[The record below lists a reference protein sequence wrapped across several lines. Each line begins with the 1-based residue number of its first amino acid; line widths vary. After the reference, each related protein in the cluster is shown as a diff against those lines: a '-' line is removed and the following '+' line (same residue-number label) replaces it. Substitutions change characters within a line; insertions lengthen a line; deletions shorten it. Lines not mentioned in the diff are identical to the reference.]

1 MIQRIL
7 LDVLISKES
16 SEMSTQAQFQQ
27 AALGGDTEAWTRL
40 QDRLDNSEREIKML
54 KDRVSHLQQG
64 EKKRSNEMLTRE
76 AYDVIRQLQAQVE
89 TIQRKL
95 ALHAETIDHNKLCS
109 ESLYDYIREMDYRKM
124 DNKDLDNIKT
134 DILNKLKDKVDV
146 EGFQEEC
153 DELVKAIDMANKKVD
168 VHRKF
173 QILQSSIVNKILEM
187 LPETNQKTELQEMTD
202 MKIAE
207 ALKKLETKLKK
218 MIDRSEE
225 GASGTKK
232 PILR

>member
-1 MIQRIL
+1 MIFFKFIF
-7 LDVLISKES
+7 LINIPGVSK
-16 SEMSTQAQFQQ
+16 
-27 AALGGDTEAWTRL
+27 L
-40 QDRLDNSEREIKML
+40 
-54 KDRVSHLQQG
+54 
-64 EKKRSNEMLTRE
+64 
-76 AYDVIRQLQAQVE
+76 
-89 TIQRKL
+89 
-95 ALHAETIDHNKLCS
+95 
-109 ESLYDYIREMDYRKM
+109 SLDYRKM